1 MKRLIV
7 VGWFLVLCFSIL
19 SCGGKRVMVPPRINL
34 KDHEVI
40 GIIEFKCT
48 HEGKLG
54 SLATSEFINEIRR
67 DQDMVR
73 IVDLGTEREVLKAAG
88 AKKLDREGFQAIG
101 DKLDVNT
108 IFVGELKVSNV
119 KPKIDI
125 GLLFG
130 ALSFRAVVDAS
141 LNVRMIEV
149 ESGASVWSSSA
160 SASREIGGVS
170 IFGGKNFAFNADDPN
185 EAYGE
190 LVDFMV
196 DRISGDFQVTWE
208 RR

>member
-1 MKRLIV
+1 
-7 VGWFLVLCFSIL
+7 
-19 SCGGKRVMVPPRINL
+19 
-34 KDHEVI
+34 VI